1 VRRPLID
8 AQLVLR
14 DGRRLAY
21 CEWGDPDGTPVVL
34 FHGAPGS
41 RRMAP
46 QPDVTGAL
54 GARLITFDR
63 PGYGGSD
70 AREGRELVDTPDD
83 VVELLAEV
91 GVDEFA
97 VIGVSAGGG
106 HALATAVRLRE
117 RVTGLALLGAPGPLD
132 EVPGAWEAL
141 PPLYGPTARMARR
154 EPARSVRAMVRATER
169 FVADPAS
176 FLGGG
181 TPADRAVARDPE
193 HGPMLLADA
202 VEAFRTSGQGMADD
216 LVALWRPWGFAV
228 AEAPPGAWLCH
239 GAEDTRAEPD
249 FRWFAVTLP
258 SAVPR
263 IWPDQGHFGIVAR
276 WPDVLESVLRTS

>member
-1 VRRPLID
+1 VRQPLVD
-8 AQLVLR
+8 AQLRLR
-14 DGRRLAY
+14 DRRRLAY
-21 CEWGDPDGTPVVL
+21 CEWGDPAGTPVVL

-46 QPDVTGAL
+46 QPNATAAL

-70 AREGRELVDTPDD
+70 VHDGRELVDTPAD
-83 VVELLAEV
+83 VIELLAALD
-91 GVDEFA
+91 VDDFA
-97 VIGVSAGGG
+97 VIGVSAGGA
-106 HALATAVRLRE
+106 HALATAVQLRE
-117 RVTGLALLGAPGPLD
+117 RVRGLALLGAPGPLD
-132 EVPGAWEAL
+132 AVPGAWDAL
-141 PPLYGPTARMARR
+141 PPLYGPTARMARQ

-169 FVADPAS
+169 FVAHPAS

-181 TPADRAVARDPE
+181 TRADRAVAADPE

-202 VEAFRTSGQGMADD
+202 VEAFRTSGRGMADD

-228 AEAPPGAWLCH
+228 ADAPTGARLWH

-249 FRWFAVTLP
+249 FRWFAAALP
-258 SAVPR
+258 GARSHV
-263 IWPDQGHFGIVAR
+263 WPDEGHLGIVAR
-276 WPDVLESVLRTS
+276 WPEVLGRVLPAP